1 MSNLLR
7 CFGFTEN
14 RLHLGQTQTVPVWFG
29 SRFALFFE
37 SRTQSRTKV
46 RSFVLALSALHLTH
60 SDTPPE
66 IYFKSLF

>member
-7 CFGFTEN
+7 CFGSTEN

-29 SRFALFFE
+29 
-37 SRTQSRTKV
+37 
-46 RSFVLALSALHLTH
+46 LHLTH